1 MNDISP
7 NSFVAKELAEKIS
20 PFFTIYDIQQRDGN
34 IFFFVTPKEARVV
47 TEEIDDAVVGHNIE
61 PQVLY
66 QKLWT
71 IFAEK
76 GYQFSLRNDLGENI
90 LMATPFKPARERRW
104 INLVLLVATV
114 LSTMIMGSFLFGVD
128 PFNNPSAV
136 LKGIPFTIAIMTV
149 LGAHESAHYIVAKR
163 HGMNTSLPYFIP
175 FPSMIGT
182 MGAVIKHRGPIPNRK
197 ALFDVGISG
206 PLVGLFV
213 SIIVTI
219 VGLLLPPV
227 PVVSGMDG
235 FQIILSPPPL
245 FEFLMRL
252 IPPAENSMLHP
263 VAFAGWVG
271 MLVTALN
278 LIPAGQLD
286 GGHVLRAMLGKK
298 ASYVSGAL
306 PFVLFSLGIYL
317 TYVRNID
324 GSLWMFWGV
333 LLFFFAGMGHP
344 KPLDDDVSIGK
355 VRMALGIV
363 TFILGL
369 LCVTLV
375 PFQIQ

>member
-1 MNDISP
+1 MNDPSP

-47 TEEIDDAVVGHNIE
+47 AEEIDGAVVRHSIE
-61 PQVLY
+61 PMLY
-66 QKLWT
+66 QKLWA

-76 GYQFSLRNDLGENI
+76 GYQFSLRHDLGENVLI
-90 LMATPFKPARERRW
+90 ATPFKPAHERRW
-104 INLVLLVATV
+104 INVVLLVATV
-114 LSTMIMGSFLFGVD
+114 LSTMVMGSFLFGVD
-128 PFNNPSAV
+128 PINNPSDV

-197 ALFDVGISG
+197 ALFDVGISC

-213 SIIVTI
+213 SVIVTI
-219 VGLLLPPV
+219 IGLLLPPV
-227 PVVSGMDG
+227 PAVSGMDG
-235 FQIILSPPPL
+235 VQIILSPPPL
-245 FEFLMRL
+245 FELLMRL

-298 ASYVSGAL
+298 ASYVSGTL
-306 PFVLFSLGIYL
+306 PFVLLFLGIYL

-324 GSLWMFWGV
+324 GSIWMFWGV

-344 KPLDDDVSIGK
+344 KPLDDDVPIGK
-355 VRMALGIV
+355 VRMALGII

-375 PFQIQ
+375 PFQVQ